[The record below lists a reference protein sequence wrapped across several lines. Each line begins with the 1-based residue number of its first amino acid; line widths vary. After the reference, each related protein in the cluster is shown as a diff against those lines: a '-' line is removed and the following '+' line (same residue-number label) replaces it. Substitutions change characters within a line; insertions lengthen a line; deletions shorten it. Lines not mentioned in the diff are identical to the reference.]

1 MRTRLRLAATVVAG
15 LLVLTGCGSQSG
27 NAAIVGDQV
36 ISEREFSAVV
46 AESIEIVEQVDG
58 DTTATTLGAL
68 TWLVR
73 ALLMDAIAADNNI
86 VVTDAEVDQI
96 LDEAVAQVG
105 VEELA
110 VGLAQQGIPPSRQ
123 EQYARSFLLQ
133 NKISAILQDDS
144 NAFTQAI
151 VAYSQDLGIEV
162 SPRFGSWDVA
172 SASVVSGP
180 DDLSRPAGLGGVSIV
195 PQG

>member
-180 DDLSRPAGLGGVSIV
+180 DDLSRPAGLGNVSIV